1 MPLFMEVFDL
11 NSDHDEIKDAFPLIT
26 WHCSGCLKPLDVLS
40 CDSKVVVCE
49 CGVVQRLFSCFI
61 SGVVD
66 FKGDDF
72 DA

>member
-11 NSDHDEIKDAFPLIT
+11 SSDYDEIKDAFPLIV

-61 SGVVD
+61 SRGYGEVVD
-66 FKGDDF
+66 RD
-72 DA
+72 